1 MVFKKMVM
9 IVLTAGLLCACG
21 TGNNAN
27 GNGEGMKD
35 ENPTENPKQN
45 EIAAQFHP
53 SIEIKEGNNSII
65 INYKVKNLSG
75 EPQKLSFPNGHQADF
90 IVYDEKG
97 LKVMQYS
104 EEVMS
109 TQAITEVTLENNQ
122 EIQNSFTISDL
133 YNGSY
138 RIEVFLTAGEEDAK
152 VVTDLLVG
160 NSSYKKASGILT
172 GQMDP
177 HTIEVDVKGEKV
189 AFQLTEE
196 AMGQLSS
203 LKDGSEIS
211 FVYTE
216 NDIQKTIE
224 KFLLETK

>member
-1 MVFKKMVM
+1 MLYKKMMM
-9 IVLTAGLLCACG
+9 IVLGAGLLSACG

-27 GNGEGMKD
+27 GNGEGVKK

-45 EIAAQFHP
+45 EIVASIHP
-53 SIEIKEGNNSII
+53 SIETKEENNSII

-75 EPQKLSFPNGHQADF
+75 EPQKLSFLTGLQADY
-90 IVYDEKG
+90 IIYDEEGK
-97 LKVMQYS
+97 KVKQYS

-109 TQAITEVTLENNQ
+109 TQAISEVTLENNQ

-133 YNGSY
+133 YNGRY
-138 RIEVFLTAGEEDAK
+138 RLEVFLTAKEEQARA
-152 VVTDLLVG
+152 VTDLIVEQSLFT
-160 NSSYKKASGILT
+160 KASGVLV

-196 AMGQLSS
+196 AIGQLPS
-203 LKDGSEIS
+203 LKEGSEIS

-216 NDIQKTIE
+216 NEIQKTIE
-224 KFLLETK
+224 KFLVE

>member
-1 MVFKKMVM
+1 MVLRKMLV
-9 IVLTAGLLCACG
+9 IVLAVGLLSACG
-21 TGNNAN
+21 TGNNTN
-27 GNGEGMKD
+27 GIGEGVNN
-35 ENPTENPKQN
+35 ENPAENPKQN
-45 EIAAQFHP
+45 EIIAQFHP
-53 SIEIKEGNNSII
+53 SIEIKEENNSVI

-75 EPQKLSFPNGHQADF
+75 EPQKISFPNGLQADF

-97 LKVMQYS
+97 LKVKHYS

-109 TQAITEVTLENNQ
+109 TQAITEVTLENNE

-133 YNGSY
+133 YNGRY
-138 RIEVFLTAGEEDAK
+138 RIEVFLTAKEEDAK
-152 VVTDLLVG
+152 VVTDLLVE

-177 HTIEVDVKGEKV
+177 HTIEVDVKGEKE

-196 AMGQLSS
+196 AMGQLAS
-203 LKDGSEIS
+203 LREGNEIT

-216 NDIQKTIE
+216 NEIQKTIE
-224 KFLLETK
+224 KFLLETE

>member
-1 MVFKKMVM
+1 MLLRRMLV
-9 IVLTAGLLCACG
+9 IVLAAGLLSACG
-21 TGNNAN
+21 AGNNTN
-27 GNGEGMKD
+27 GNGEGVKK
-35 ENPTENPKQN
+35 ENPEENQKQN
-45 EIAAQFHP
+45 EIIAHFHP
-53 SIEIKEGNNSII
+53 SIEIKEENNSVI
-65 INYKVKNLSG
+65 INYKVKNISG
-75 EPQKLSFPNGHQADF
+75 EPQKLSFPNGLQADF

-97 LKVMQYS
+97 LKVKQYS

-138 RIEVFLTAGEEDAK
+138 RIEVFLTAAEEEAK
-152 VVTDLLVG
+152 VVTDLLVE
-160 NSSYKKASGILT
+160 NSVYTKASGILV

-216 NDIQKTIE
+216 NEIQKTIE
-224 KFLLETK
+224 KFLVETK

>member
-1 MVFKKMVM
+1 MLLRNMLV
-9 IVLTAGLLCACG
+9 IVLAAGLLGACG
-21 TGNNAN
+21 IGNNTN
-27 GNGEGMKD
+27 GNGEGVKK
-35 ENPTENPKQN
+35 ENPAENPKQN
-45 EIAAQFHP
+45 DIIAQFHP
-53 SIEIKEGNNSII
+53 SIEIKEENNAVI

-75 EPQKLSFPNGHQADF
+75 EPQKLSFPNGLQADF

-97 LKVMQYS
+97 LKVKQYS

-133 YNGSY
+133 YNGRY
-138 RIEVFLTAGEEDAK
+138 RIEVFLTAEEEEAK
-152 VVTDLLVG
+152 MVTDLLVE
-160 NSSYKKASGILT
+160 NSLYTKASGILV

-177 HTIEVDVKGEKV
+177 HTVEVDVKGEKV

-196 AMGQLSS
+196 AIGQLPS
-203 LKDGSEIS
+203 LREGNEIS

-224 KFLLETK
+224 KFLLETE